1 MKKDSFEGRC
11 IPPLYYGNF
20 MKKLNK
26 SAFGVIAAALGG
38 TFWGFSGC
46 FGQYL
51 FTYKNVTSS
60 WLVPIRL
67 LVSGLLI
74 LMLLTAQKKNI
85 FVVYEDKK
93 NILKMLIFALFGM
106 ALSQYGYFTA
116 VMYSNA
122 GTGTILQYTGQIM
135 LLVYVCVVTPRL
147 PKKNETLALIL
158 STIGVFIMAT
168 HGRIGELALRP
179 EAIFWGVFAA
189 IGFVCYSV
197 QPAKMIEKYTVLPVL
212 GWGMFLGGIMLCV
225 SMRPWTIDV
234 IIDYQVILLF
244 LGIVILGTIMAY
256 YLILTSISLIGP
268 VKTSLIACVEPV
280 VATLVAFIW
289 LKTSFAA
296 MDIIG
301 AGLVLLAVVVITRND
316 EKQN

>member
-1 MKKDSFEGRC
+1 MSKNNSATVTSGANNTKK
-11 IPPLYYGNF
+11 
-20 MKKLNK
+20 NK
-26 SAFGVIAAALGG
+26 SAFGVLAAILGG

-51 FTYKNVTSS
+51 FTYKDVTSS

-67 LVSGLLI
+67 FVSGLLI
-74 LMLLTAQKKNI
+74 LLLLSVQKKNI

-93 NILKMLIFALFGM
+93 NIFKMFIFALFGM

-116 VMYSNA
+116 VQYSNA

-135 LLVYVCVVTPRL
+135 LLVYVCVITPRL

-158 STIGVFIMAT
+158 SVIGVFLMAT

-197 QPAKMIEKYTVLPVL
+197 QPADMIKQYTVLPVL
-212 GWGMFLGGIMLCV
+212 GWGMFVGGIMLCAA
-225 SMRPWTIDV
+225 MRPWTMGGV
-234 IIDYQVILLF
+234 LDYQVLLLF
-244 LGIVILGTIMAY
+244 TGIVVLGTIMAY
-256 YLILTSISLIGP
+256 YLILSAISIIGP

-280 VATLVAFIW
+280 VAMVVAAVW
-289 LKTSFAA
+289 LKTSFTP
-296 MDIIG
+296 MDLVG
-301 AGLVLLAVVVITRND
+301 AVLVLAAVLVITR
-316 EKQN
+316 